1 MHSRRTFLP
10 LLVAPLVAL
19 KQAWAGAPAMRITAL
34 ETVYWN
40 SRDDAPFW
48 PHWTW
53 LKLHTDAGVTGLG
66 ETYPRNAAEAEMLH
80 SHLAPLLL
88 GHDPGDIERIWNDLY
103 QTIDFQVA
111 GGAEIRALS
120 AVDLALWDLLGNALQ
135 TPVYRLI
142 GGRSNPRVRLYN
154 TCFPH
159 RYDFLTEPDR
169 IMQELID
176 RYDIRAIKIWP
187 FDGAAKANQREFI
200 TPAQIEEALKP
211 VRVLRDRF
219 GMSIEILIEFHSRWN
234 LTSAIRIAQALEPY
248 KPMWLEDMLMPGN
261 YAQYAELARS
271 TPLALTLS
279 ERIAGKLQ
287 FESMLESRCARF
299 VMFDVCWCG
308 GLTEARKIT
317 TLADARQ
324 LPFAPHTAGGP
335 LLFYAS
341 THLSTAMPNLWIQE
355 SCQRFYESD
364 WPKMLENPLMPA
376 AGCVSAPELPG
387 FGMRIKREAWEHPKA
402 IRRITRA

>member
-1 MHSRRTFLP
+1 MHSRRSFLP
-10 LLVAPLVAL
+10 LLAAPLLAL
-19 KQAWAGAPAMRITAL
+19 RKAWAGAPAMRITAL

-53 LKLHTDAGVTGLG
+53 LKIHTDAGVAGLG

-88 GHDPGDIERIWNDLY
+88 GHDPGAIERIWNDLY

-120 AVDLALWDLLGNALQ
+120 AVDLALWDLLGNALE

-159 RYDFLTEPDR
+159 RYDFLTEPER

-176 RYDIRAIKIWP
+176 HYGIRAIKIWP

-200 TPAQIEEALKP
+200 TPAQIDAALRP
-211 VRVLRDRF
+211 VRILRDRY
-219 GMSIEILIEFHSRWN
+219 GMSIEILMEFHSMWN

-248 KPMWLEDMLMPGN
+248 QPMWLEDMLMPGN

-279 ERIAGKLQ
+279 ERVAGKLQ
-287 FESMLESRCARF
+287 FESMLESRAARF

-317 TLADARQ
+317 TLADAHQ

-364 WPKMLENPLMPA
+364 WPQMLDNPLLPQ
-376 AGCVSAPELPG
+376 AGCISAPELPG
-387 FGMRIKREAWEHPKA
+387 FGMRIRREAWEHPKA
-402 IRRITRA
+402 IRRITRV